1 MEYFFLLISA
11 ALFAA
16 EFIFSK
22 LYQKSAG
29 ESVKCGFLFSMLCST
44 FSCIFVFCF
53 NGFKVSFSLF
63 STVFALVLAA
73 SSLIFNVTSIKTVHL
88 GSLSVYTLFTML
100 GGMMIP
106 FFMGI
111 FYLNEKISAATG
123 AGTVLIIISMLLT
136 VVFGKD
142 RKFGGALFYALCT
155 VVFFANGMC
164 STIGKL
170 HQIDSRA
177 VGTLDYLVIV
187 YGLNAVI
194 SLILF
199 LCVSGR
205 KGLEKRLPAKAVFST
220 AAYALLNGAATI
232 LMFNVAK
239 NVDASLL
246 YPIVTGGT
254 ILFSAVFS
262 RIVYKEKSSAAGVV
276 SLAIAFAGTVL
287 FAL

>member
-1 MEYFFLLISA
+1 M
-11 ALFAA
+11 
-16 EFIFSK
+16 
-22 LYQKSAG
+22 
-29 ESVKCGFLFSMLCST
+29 
-44 FSCIFVFCF
+44 
-53 NGFKVSFSLF
+53 
-63 STVFALVLAA
+63 
-73 SSLIFNVTSIKTVHL
+73 
-88 GSLSVYTLFTML
+88 
-100 GGMMIP
+100 
-106 FFMGI
+106 
-111 FYLNEKISAATG
+111 
-123 AGTVLIIISMLLT
+123 
-136 VVFGKD
+136 
-142 RKFGGALFYALCT
+142 
-155 VVFFANGMC
+155 
-164 STIGKL
+164 
-170 HQIDSRA
+170 
-177 VGTLDYLVIV
+177 IV